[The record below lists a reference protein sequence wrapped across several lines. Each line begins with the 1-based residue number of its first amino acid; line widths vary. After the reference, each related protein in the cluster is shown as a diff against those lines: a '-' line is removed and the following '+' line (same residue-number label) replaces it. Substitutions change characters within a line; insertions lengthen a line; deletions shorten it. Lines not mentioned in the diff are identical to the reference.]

1 MAIKLLIVDN
11 EASVSEVLQIYL
23 SNQLSDFTI
32 ISAANGEEAFL
43 IAKKMSAEGNLP
55 DITLMDL
62 KMPVMNGI
70 EATRKLASLGVENIY
85 ILTGYLD
92 SDLVAEASNAGAKGL
107 LMKSEGYKTIAE
119 KLANFI
125 RGM

>member
-1 MAIKLLIVDN
+1 LVVKLLVVDN

-32 ISAANGEEAFL
+32 ISAANGEEAL
-43 IAKKMSAEGNLP
+43 LTVEKMSAEGDLP

-70 EATRKLASLGVENIY
+70 EATRRLAGLGVENIY

-107 LMKSEGYKTIAE
+107 LMKSEGYKAIAD

>member
-1 MAIKLLIVDN
+1 MVVKLLVVDN

-32 ISAANGEEAFL
+32 ISAANGEEAL
-43 IAKKMSAEGNLP
+43 LTVEKMSAEGDLP

-70 EATRKLASLGVENIY
+70 EATRRLAGLGVENIY

-107 LMKSEGYKTIAE
+107 LMKSEGYKAIAD

>member
-1 MAIKLLIVDN
+1 
-11 EASVSEVLQIYL
+11 
-23 SNQLSDFTI
+23 
-32 ISAANGEEAFL
+32 
-43 IAKKMSAEGNLP
+43 MSAEGNLP

-70 EATRKLASLGVENIY
+70 EATRKLAGLGVENIY

-107 LMKSEGYKTIAE
+107 LMKSEGYKAIAD

>member
-1 MAIKLLIVDN
+1 MTIKLLIVDN

-23 SNQLSDFTI
+23 SNQLTDFKI
-32 ISAANGEEAFL
+32 ISAANGEEAL
-43 IAKKMSAEGNLP
+43 LTVEKMSAEGNLP

-70 EATRKLASLGVENIY
+70 EATRKLAGLGVENIY

-107 LMKSEGYKTIAE
+107 LMKSEGYKAIAD